1 MIPAYIA
8 KPLSAER
15 MTEEVMMEALVRED
29 VAVSAETARQ
39 TCWLLAQLGISLK
52 SFEDELFSDSH
63 HKEYSAMKMAEFLTR
78 DIEEILRGKE
88 AANYRQENF
97 TNERTEAAM
106 SQVGIKVGIDLMES
120 LLAAYA
126 VGGRELLAE
135 EWMPYLKEN
144 NLTVDSIAVVANC
157 Y

>member
-8 KPLSAER
+8 KPLTEER
-15 MTEEVMMEALVRED
+15 MTKEVMMEALMRED

-39 TCWLLAQLGISLK
+39 TCWLFAQLNESMK
-52 SFEDELFSDSH
+52 SFEGELFSDPH

-78 DIEEILRGKE
+78 DIEELLRSKE
-88 AANYRQENF
+88 ASNYRREYL

-106 SQVGIKVGIDLMES
+106 SQAGIKVEVDLMES

-126 VGGRELLAE
+126 IGGRELLAE
-135 EWMPYLKEN
+135 EWLPHLKDN
-144 NLTVDSIAVVANC
+144 NLTIDSIAAIARC